1 MSCSLFDFVDLE
13 AESPLHHIKLWKE
26 LSLFIRQCTHS
37 QRTDLFYSYFEL
49 AEQIVVEL
57 EQPQQWLFYKS
68 VLHNL
73 IETIEDP
80 TIPAHWRR
88 LCFDSIHRPLLCLKR
103 LVANYPHSDLKVF
116 ELRHLY
122 ISVNSQL
129 NIAFARTPF

>member
-1 MSCSLFDFVDLE
+1 MSCSILDFIDQG
-13 AESPLHHIKLWKE
+13 AESSLHHISLWRE
-26 LSLFIRQCTHS
+26 LSSFIRESTHS

-49 AEQIVVEL
+49 AEQIVVDLDES
-57 EQPQQWLFYKS
+57 QQWLFYKS

-129 NIAFARTPF
+129 NSAFARTPF